1 LWILSQRTF
10 ERCGP
15 FSRYDLF
22 MWGRVIVGAV
32 IILLVI
38 VWLAAIWL
46 FFMDPRAFLSIWRV
60 W

>member
-1 LWILSQRTF
+1 
-10 ERCGP
+10 
-15 FSRYDLF
+15 

-46 FFMDPRAFLSIWRV
+46 FFMDPRAFLSIWRECPLSGV
-60 W
+60 KRTSITIAH